1 MSGREGLMDSSVT
14 EPSSKAGRWAVGLV
28 GGDWELGE
36 LAPHF
41 AGSIRVDRCPEG
53 WELMSDAF
61 QDADDASAIHALA
74 GEMLRLINGI
84 ARVRLDRPEPIG
96 LGNVRRYRGGGKDA
110 WVFPEPAQARLHMGT
125 PSIAINGVLVP
136 PRSWEPDVQ
145 LASRDER
152 VWAVLT
158 FLAIQPNWH
167 SLYAALDTIL
177 RDRRTGG
184 EGGLTTWA
192 NVPAAKVRLFRRTAN
207 SSRAV
212 GAEARHGP
220 DYVAPRHPMAFTEGE
235 ELVGHVVNCWLDE
248 LGRVSSVPGRQNL
261 DH

>member
-1 MSGREGLMDSSVT
+1 MDRSASQQ
-14 EPSSKAGRWAVGLV
+14 SSKDGRWAVGLV

-41 AGSIRVDRCPEG
+41 AASIHIDRCPEG

-61 QDADDASAIHALA
+61 QEADDATAIRALA
-74 GEMLRLINGI
+74 GEILRLINGI
-84 ARVRLDRPEPIG
+84 ARVRLDRPELIT
-96 LGNVRRYRGGGKDA
+96 LGNVRRYRAGVAKDA
-110 WVFPEPAQARLHMGT
+110 WVFPEPIRARLRMGT
-125 PSIAINGVLVP
+125 PSIAINGVLVS
-136 PRSWEPDVQ
+136 PRSWEPYVE
-145 LASRDER
+145 LANRDER
-152 VWAVLT
+152 VWAVLA

-177 RDRRTGG
+177 KDQRTGG
-184 EGGLTTWA
+184 DGGLTTWA
-192 NVPAAKVRLFRRTAN
+192 NVPAAKVKLFRRTAN

-220 DYVAPRHPMAFTEGE
+220 DFDAPPHPMAFTEAE
-235 ELVGHVVNCWLDE
+235 ELVGHVVNCWLNE